1 MHTCAKMMFV
11 MNAVVLLCL
20 MKQNH
25 WALKLNSS
33 AYRIWI
39 PIYQYCD
46 GARYPNAMLMGY
58 IITCSVVL
66 THSVHD
72 GQVTIWSPRNCWK
85 HISNL
90 YAYLW
95 LTRPFLECDYQ
106 CVIDLSLSDHF
117 KKWRSFLDVLKV
129 IEKKKQMMALSSVE
143 QHPRS
148 QNIQA
153 WN

>member
-1 MHTCAKMMFV
+1 MYTLITANLVKKFSEGLVEIPNLMFV

-33 AYRIWI
+33 AYRILI

-72 GQVTIWSPRNCWK
+72 GQVTI
-85 HISNL
+85 
-90 YAYLW
+90 
-95 LTRPFLECDYQ
+95 
-106 CVIDLSLSDHF
+106 
-117 KKWRSFLDVLKV
+117 
-129 IEKKKQMMALSSVE
+129 
-143 QHPRS
+143 
-148 QNIQA
+148 
-153 WN
+153 